1 VIPTTSKGMM
11 RLLLLCS
18 FVALASC
25 ASSPVVQL
33 TEDSWDQVTSGEW
46 LVKFYAPWCPACR
59 SIEKDWKGLGA
70 WAHNLADGPLDGV
83 AEVDVTQAP
92 GLSGRFIITSLP
104 TIFHVK
110 DGSFRVY
117 SGGRNKADLIDY
129 VEKEKW
135 QADEVLPGWKDP
147 TALHMSVV
155 SWFFKISMHLRNVH
169 SYLTEQKQLPSWS
182 VYVIFALA
190 TIVTGAL
197 LGVILVLCID
207 CVLPLILRSG
217 KDDLTTSSKA
227 KDSDDEEEETDAE
240 EIPES
245 AEPASAEEDKPTPK
259 VRARKS
265 TKARKDD

>member
-1 VIPTTSKGMM
+1 MI
-11 RLLLLCS
+11 RLFLLCS
-18 FVALASC
+18 LAFALASC
-25 ASSPVVQL
+25 AKSPVVQL
-33 TEDSWDQVTSGEW
+33 TEESWTQVTSGEW

-59 SIEKDWKGLGA
+59 SIEKDWAGLGA

-110 DGSFRVY
+110 EGVFRVY

-135 QADEVLPGWKDP
+135 QKDEVLPGWKDP

-169 SYLTEQKQLPSWS
+169 SYLTEQKELPSWS

-217 KDDLTTSSKA
+217 SSTSDGQSAKA
-227 KDSDDEEEETDAE
+227 KDSDGEEETDTE
-240 EIPES
+240 EIPEREE
-245 AEPASAEEDKPTPK
+245 AEPEEEEQPTPK

>member
-1 VIPTTSKGMM
+1 MIKLLFLG
-11 RLLLLCS
+11 LLL
-18 FVALASC
+18 V
-25 ASSPVVQL
+25 ASSKAQVTEL
-33 TEDSWDQVTSGEW
+33 TEDSWSQVTSGEW
-46 LVKFYAPWCPACR
+46 MVKFYAPWCPACR
-59 SIEKDWKGLGA
+59 SVEKEWKGLGA

-110 DGSFRVY
+110 DGEFRVY
-117 SGGRNKADLIDY
+117 SGGRSKTDFIDY

-135 QADEVLPGWKDP
+135 KTDEVLPGWKHP

-182 VYVIFALA
+182 VYGIFALA
-190 TIVTGAL
+190 TIITGAL
-197 LGVILVLCID
+197 LGVVLVVFID
-207 CVLPLILRSG
+207 CVLPFILRSG
-217 KDDLTTSSKA
+217 SARDSPTSGKA
-227 KDSDDEEEETDAE
+227 KDSDGEETAE
-240 EIPES
+240 EIPDG
-245 AEPASAEEDKPTPK
+245 AEEEEEEEGEKPATPSK
-259 VRARKS
+259 VRSRKS